1 MSNLANVHTCGLAE
15 IILFILAI
23 LFGTGCSICSKTMM
37 SLVGTNG
44 TFEEDGSPH
53 MESFQKPLFQTFGMF
68 IGMLFGLAMHWM
80 VLAFRIPFPGYDFGD
95 AEEDDAEM
103 GPTETTAL
111 KPKSTSSTDQDVPSA
126 QIPTWMYFFLAIP
139 AIFDLAATALC
150 MMGLQYL
157 DVSIYQMLRGSG
169 IIFVALM
176 KQHVLKE
183 HLQTFHWVGVFWNV
197 TSVVIVG
204 ATALLASGGEMEGGS
219 TGNVSSSETF
229 LGVCLMMA
237 GAFVQALQFV
247 FEEHVMKMDVPAPPL
262 LLIGMEGFWGTVLS
276 ILVMYPLGYWLPGSD
291 HGSYEDPF
299 NTWKMFMNSRNIQVA
314 FVIYFFTIFFYNL
327 LAVLVTFM
335 LSSVWHAILDNF
347 RPITVWGTDLFIF
360 YHISPAFGE
369 MWTQYSYLQIFG
381 MGVLVYGTAVYNAP
395 NAGSVLLEGQ
405 WYSFGIDC
413 SKEYEAIRREQEEA
427 GEDAMWE
434 AKQQEFKVRKI
445 SSFMESPRVSVHT
458 QALRGLGAQHN

>member
-15 IILFILAI
+15 VILFILAI

-37 SLVGTNG
+37 SLTGTNG

-68 IGMLFGLAMHWM
+68 VGMLFGLVMHWI
-80 VLAFRIPFPGYDFGD
+80 VLWFKIPFPGYGFGD
-95 AEEDDAEM
+95 DDEEDAEA
-103 GPTETTAL
+103 GPTEKTAL
-111 KPKSTSSTDQDVPSA
+111 KPKTSDTSNVDSR

-169 IIFVALM
+169 IIFEALM

-197 TSVVIVG
+197 VSVVIVG
-204 ATALLASGGEMEGGS
+204 ATALLASGGNSEGGS
-219 TGNVSSSETF
+219 TGNVSSSQTF

-262 LLIGMEGFWGTVLS
+262 LLIGMEG
-276 ILVMYPLGYWLPGSD
+276 M
-291 HGSYEDPF
+291 
-299 NTWKMFMNSRNIQVA
+299 
-314 FVIYFFTIFFYNL
+314 
-327 LAVLVTFM
+327 
-335 LSSVWHAILDNF
+335 
-347 RPITVWGTDLFIF
+347 LFIVF
-360 YHISPAFGE
+360 P
-369 MWTQYSYLQIFG
+369 
-381 MGVLVYGTAVYNAP
+381 
-395 NAGSVLLEGQ
+395 LL
-405 WYSFGIDC
+405 C
-413 SKEYEAIRREQEEA
+413 SSN
-427 GEDAMWE
+427 
-434 AKQQEFKVRKI
+434 EF
-445 SSFMESPRVSVHT
+445 
-458 QALRGLGAQHN
+458 